1 MSPQTKPS
9 GNRGHW
15 TYDTRSYSDPRKYR
29 SWWEDLNAGGDRAWY
44 AWTAVWPH
52 SERDTFSYEEPGH
65 APIYGFE
72 FFMPEP
78 A

>member
-44 AWTAVWPH
+44 AWTDRKSVV
-52 SERDTFSYEEPGH
+52 
-65 APIYGFE
+65 
-72 FFMPEP
+72 
-78 A
+78 